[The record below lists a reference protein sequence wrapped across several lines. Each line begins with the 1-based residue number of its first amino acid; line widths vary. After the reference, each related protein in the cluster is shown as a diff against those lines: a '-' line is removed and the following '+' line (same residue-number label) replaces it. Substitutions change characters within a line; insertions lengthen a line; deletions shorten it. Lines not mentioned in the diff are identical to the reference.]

1 VYDVKDFEGRDR
13 SGSNSGGRDRSGS
26 NSGGRDR
33 SGSNSGGRDRS
44 GSRSRADSFRG
55 EDRDYDNS
63 GGRQDRGGRASPLP
77 GASPRSPKRQLSLRP
92 FPSPERDG
100 RDGRG
105 SGGGGGGG
113 DGGGGSGGGG
123 DGGDGGRHHVAP
135 VSTAHS
141 AVLEIEIGEET
152 ALECYVYSDP
162 TDSLPDEILLVL
174 GDTGVRICE
183 LTTGEEVNAWVWA
196 AISGWFQNK
205 QRPETTTNTEDELA
219 LKRSAAGSTLD
230 STTGSNNNP
239 GSNAEDGGEVE
250 LMDMFVMEVRGLG
263 VFSFEC
269 EDSEVMARAFAA
281 VRARAAGASRTG
293 NVYGA

>member
-1 VYDVKDFEGRDR
+1 MW
-13 SGSNSGGRDRSGS
+13 
-26 NSGGRDR
+26 
-33 SGSNSGGRDRS
+33 
-44 GSRSRADSFRG
+44 RG
-55 EDRDYDNS
+55 V
-63 GGRQDRGGRASPLP
+63 G
-77 GASPRSPKRQLSLRP
+77 
-92 FPSPERDG
+92 
-100 RDGRG
+100 
-105 SGGGGGGG
+105 
-113 DGGGGSGGGG
+113 GGGG

-135 VSTAHS
+135 VPTAHS

-205 QRPETTTNTEDELA
+205 QRPESSEQTNTEDELA

-230 STTGSNNNP
+230 SATGSNNNP